1 MRRRST
7 ILSGLATAVLAA
19 AAGSASA
26 AVTALVGGTLVDG
39 TGTPPINNS
48 VVLIDGARIVAAG
61 RRDAIAIPS
70 DAAVVSTVGL
80 TVLPGLIDIAVHLDQ
95 LGHGSRARWHEAY
108 EPLTDKVVLPV
119 AARALLSA
127 GVTTARDIGT
137 PLERTKPLR
146 QRIDA
151 GKTPGPSLLLSGAH
165 LGRSAHGREHEWVAH
180 TATEL
185 RQAVQK
191 MAAQGADLLILDDAA
206 EYSPGE
212 LSTLHYAAKDAG
224 LRWFAWVQTDAD
236 IAPSVQAGAYG
247 LIGLG
252 TDFHEALPA
261 DAAVALASRAAGGRP
276 VYWALGASV
285 LINHEWLRSNAAPLG
300 ESRWK
305 AGLPPIVAEELQRSL
320 ADISAHP
327 IDLETPTLRSQAQG
341 ARIRAA
347 RAAGARFIV
356 GSLAGEPGHIPSR
369 ATWQEAEAL
378 VTEAGYSPTE
388 ALRAATLDA
397 AFVLGRD
404 ADIGSIVPGK
414 IADIVAVRGDVLRN
428 IDHLADVRLVYHR
441 GVRYAPTSADDEE
454 AP

>member
-212 LSTLHYAAKDAG
+212 LSTLHYAAEDAG

-300 ESRWK
+300 
-305 AGLPPIVAEELQRSL
+305 
-320 ADISAHP
+320 
-327 IDLETPTLRSQAQG
+327 
-341 ARIRAA
+341 
-347 RAAGARFIV
+347 
-356 GSLAGEPGHIPSR
+356 
-369 ATWQEAEAL
+369 
-378 VTEAGYSPTE
+378 
-388 ALRAATLDA
+388 
-397 AFVLGRD
+397 
-404 ADIGSIVPGK
+404 
-414 IADIVAVRGDVLRN
+414 
-428 IDHLADVRLVYHR
+428 
-441 GVRYAPTSADDEE
+441 
-454 AP
+454 